1 MVSLKENKWLM
12 KGVFELLK
20 HMVVRETTKWLKPGT
35 KRLVVGI
42 GCENMKWMQK
52 KKVEWLLEAVGK
64 NVHKISDKQVV
75 KSEHVSQELCERKVA
90 VW

>member
-1 MVSLKENKWLM
+1 MKEGKKSVGERTIKMVSLKENKWLM

-42 GCENMKWMQK
+42 GCENMKWM
-52 KKVEWLLEAVGK
+52 
-64 NVHKISDKQVV
+64 
-75 KSEHVSQELCERKVA
+75 
-90 VW
+90 